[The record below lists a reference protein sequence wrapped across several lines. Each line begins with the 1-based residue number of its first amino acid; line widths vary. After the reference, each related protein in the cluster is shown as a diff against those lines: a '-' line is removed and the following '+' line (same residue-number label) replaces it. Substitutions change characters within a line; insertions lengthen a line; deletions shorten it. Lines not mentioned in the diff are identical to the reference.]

1 MFVFI
6 ADSFGFNNFGVLC
19 GITSVSGGIL
29 NLSQL
34 YFNIYI
40 DNDPAK
46 CRTVIICMILASL
59 FCYAMIM
66 FLYFNPRRPKEY
78 PKIDDSERRVTAF
91 SVISDYSST
100 SNKVLAVRTGGR
112 QNKNF

>member
-29 NLSQL
+29 N
-34 YFNIYI
+34 
-40 DNDPAK
+40 PAK